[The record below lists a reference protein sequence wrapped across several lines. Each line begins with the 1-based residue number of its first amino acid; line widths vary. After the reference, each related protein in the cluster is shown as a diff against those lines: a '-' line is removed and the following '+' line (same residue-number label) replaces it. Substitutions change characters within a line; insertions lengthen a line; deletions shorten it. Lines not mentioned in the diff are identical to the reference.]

1 MMNILGKSLRLL
13 ALFIPL
19 GLHAQ
24 QPVGSRYLNKQ
35 LPQTWGQVVADPT
48 FQQTLPVDDNW
59 WKLFQDPL
67 LDSLIQVAIDQNYT
81 LELAAYRVE
90 VAQTNFRAA
99 KGAYY
104 PTLGLNAGW
113 NKEQSSGNTTSLPQ
127 SREHFI
133 SGTLA
138 SSWEIDVFGGIRNR
152 VKAQKELYAAS
163 KETYNA
169 VMVSLCA
176 QLASGYMNLRQLQ
189 QEKVVVLRNLASQ
202 AEVVEM
208 TEVRYKTGLVSKL
221 DVAQAK
227 SVYFSTKASIPQIE
241 SGIIQYINALGVLMG
256 LYPQDVADRLTPTH
270 SLPQYIELVGVG
282 IPANL
287 LRRRPDVRAAERQ
300 VAASAATVGASKA
313 DWWPTFYLNSSVG
326 FAAQKTAELFN
337 KNSLTYEIAPTMRW
351 DLFQGTKRINAT
363 RQAKALLDVSVAQ
376 FNQTILNA
384 VQEVDNAMNQYRNRV
399 KQQLFMK
406 EVVNQGKETFTL
418 SLELYK
424 QGLAPFQN
432 VLDAQRSLLTYE
444 DSLVQAEGGSLLA
457 LIQLYQSLG
466 GGWMV
471 E

>member
-1 MMNILGKSLRLL
+1 VDDS
-13 ALFIPL
+13 
-19 GLHAQ
+19 
-24 QPVGSRYLNKQ
+24 
-35 LPQTWGQVVADPT
+35 T
-48 FQQTLPVDDNW
+48 FQQTLPIDDNW
-59 WKLFQDPL
+59 WKLFEDPL

-81 LELAAYRVE
+81 LEMAAYRVE
-90 VAQTNFRAA
+90 VAQTNLSMA
-99 KGAYY
+99 KSAFY
-104 PTLGLNAGW
+104 PTLGINVGW
-113 NKEQSSGNTTSLPQ
+113 NKEQSSGNSTSLPQ

-133 SGTLA
+133 SGSLV

-152 VKAQKELYAAS
+152 VKTQKELYSAS

-169 VMVSLCA
+169 AMVSLCA
-176 QLASGYMNLRQLQ
+176 QLASGYMSLRQLQ
-189 QEKVVVLRNLASQ
+189 HEKIVVLRNLASQ
-202 AEVVEM
+202 AEVVQM

-227 SVYFSTKASIPQIE
+227 SVYFSTKAAIPQIE

-256 LYPQDVADRLTPTH
+256 LYPQDVADWLDPVRP
-270 SLPQYIELVGVG
+270 LPQYIELIGVG

-300 VAASAATVGASKA
+300 VAANAATVGATKS
-313 DWWPTFYLNSSVG
+313 DWWPTFYLKGSVG
-326 FAAQKTAELFN
+326 FAAQKTNQLFN
-337 KNSLTYEIAPTMRW
+337 QNSLTYEIAPTMNW
-351 DLFQGTKRINAT
+351 NLFQGTKRINAT
-363 RQAKALLDVSVAQ
+363 RQAKALLNVSVSQ

-384 VQEVDNAMNQYRNRV
+384 VQEVDNAMNRYRNSV

-444 DSLVQAEGGSLLA
+444 DSLVQAQGSSLLA

-471 E
+471 ESI

>member
-1 MMNILGKSLRLL
+1 MNILGKNLWLF
-13 ALFIPL
+13 ALFIPF
-19 GLHAQ
+19 GLLCQ
-24 QPVGSRYLNKQ
+24 QPKEHGLNRP
-35 LPQTWGQVVADPT
+35 LPQAWEQSVDDST
-48 FQQTLPVDDNW
+48 FQQTLPIDDNW
-59 WKLFQDPL
+59 WRLFEDTL
-67 LDSLIQVAIDQNYT
+67 LDSLIQVAINQNYS
-81 LELAAYRVE
+81 LEMAAYRVE
-90 VAQTNFRAA
+90 VAQSNFRIA
-99 KGAYY
+99 KSAYY

-113 NKEQSSGNTTSLPQ
+113 SKEQSSGNTTSLPQ
-127 SREHFI
+127 NREHFV
-133 SGTLA
+133 SGSVV

-176 QLASGYMNLRQLQ
+176 QLASGYMSLRQLQ
-189 QEKVVVLRNLASQ
+189 EEKEVALRNLASQ
-202 AEVVEM
+202 AEVVQI

-256 LYPQDVADRLTPTH
+256 LYPQDVAGCLDPIRP
-270 SLPQYIELVGVG
+270 LPQYIELVGVG

-287 LRRRPDVRAAERQ
+287 LRRRPDIRAAERE
-300 VAASAATVGASKA
+300 VSASAATVGASKA
-313 DWWPTFYLNSSVG
+313 DWWPTFYLKGSVG
-326 FAAQKTAELFN
+326 FAAEKTNQLFD
-337 KNSLTYEIAPTMRW
+337 KNSLTYEIAPTMQW
-351 DLFQGTKRINAT
+351 NFFQGTRLVNST
-363 RQAKALLDVSVAQ
+363 RQAKAQLELSVSQ
-376 FNQTILNA
+376 FNQAVLNA
-384 VQEVDNAMNQYRNRV
+384 VQEVDNAMNQYRNSV

-444 DSLVQAEGGSLLA
+444 DRLVQAQGSSLLA

-471 E
+471 K